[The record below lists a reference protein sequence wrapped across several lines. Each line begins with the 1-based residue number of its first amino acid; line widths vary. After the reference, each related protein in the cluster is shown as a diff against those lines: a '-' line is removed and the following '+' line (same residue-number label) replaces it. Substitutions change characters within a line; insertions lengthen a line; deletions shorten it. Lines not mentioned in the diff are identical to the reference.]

1 MQFARV
7 VTAALFTGVL
17 LSAGAAAQQ
26 PVTRRG
32 HGTARLDA
40 EIDRVISNPEFKVLS
55 RDTLIA
61 RDAVL
66 EGPILTLGNR
76 LVIEGKVTGDLVIV
90 DANVYVRPTA
100 VIEGRVTNI
109 GGGFYR
115 SENAVI
121 RDLVDHPLAPYHV
134 ERNGD
139 ALTIVG
145 DVEDKFFKFN
155 FEAPRSNR
163 VDGLRPSLGGTVTFP
178 SLGRNVI
185 DLTGWAGYAIEREQ
199 VQ

>member
-1 MQFARV
+1 MRFARV
-7 VTAALFTGVL
+7 VTAALFAGVL
-17 LSAGAAAQQ
+17 LVDGVAAQQ

-32 HGTARLDA
+32 HGTARLGA
-40 EIDRVISNPEFKVLS
+40 AIDRVISDPPLRVLR

-61 RDAVL
+61 RDDVL
-66 EGPILTLGNR
+66 AGPILTLGNR

-115 SENAVI
+115 PENAVL

-134 ERNGD
+134 
-139 ALTIVG
+139 
-145 DVEDKFFKFN
+145 
-155 FEAPRSNR
+155 
-163 VDGLRPSLGGTVTFP
+163 
-178 SLGRNVI
+178 
-185 DLTGWAGYAIEREQ
+185 
-199 VQ
+199 